1 MSEEMKKLT
10 AQDGDS
16 KDLVA
21 KNVEK
26 LNNLF
31 PEIVT
36 DGKIDF
42 EDLEELLGQFTDKR
56 NERYSFT
63 WNGKS
68 KARKLAMAPSRGTLR
83 PAPEESVNWDATE
96 NLFIEEDNVEVL
108 KLLQMC

>member
-1 MSEEMKKLT
+1 MSEEMKKLAT
-10 AQDGDS
+10 QQRDS
-16 KDLVA
+16 NDLGA
-21 KNVEK
+21 KNVAK
-26 LNNLF
+26 LKKLF
-31 PEIVT
+31 PEMVT

-42 EDLEELLGQFTDKR
+42 ETLEELLGQFTDKS

-68 KARKLAMAPSRGTLR
+68 KARKLAMTPSRGTLR